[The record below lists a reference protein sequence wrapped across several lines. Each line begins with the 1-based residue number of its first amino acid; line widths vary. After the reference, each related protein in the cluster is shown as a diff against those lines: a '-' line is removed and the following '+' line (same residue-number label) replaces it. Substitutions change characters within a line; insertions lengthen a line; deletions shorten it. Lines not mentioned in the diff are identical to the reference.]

1 MVKHRPCGIT
11 CRIRAGN
18 TYSEIAE
25 MAGTSATY
33 IETHYK
39 HYDDEMLRMAALK
52 SFHIDK
58 SGIILP
64 TDPIT
69 PTIIVMRLCDLLWEF
84 SRVFGGGNSTL
95 ENTSKGQLP

>member
-1 MVKHRPCGIT
+1 MTGIGVEDYQTRKLTWYSLRHFGIT

-39 HYDDEMLRMAALK
+39 HYDDEMLKTAALK
-52 SFHIDK
+52 SFQIDK
-58 SGIILP
+58 SDIIF
-64 TDPIT
+64 TD
-69 PTIIVMRLCDLLWEF
+69 
-84 SRVFGGGNSTL
+84 
-95 ENTSKGQLP
+95 